1 MTMIITT
8 IMAIINSTMRAAMEM
23 IPLFIISI
31 RHTLPII
38 RMSTSMSMHMNMHMH
53 MSMHM
58 DMDMI
63 IITRSTRPNSIPPKI
78 GNTFQIM

>member
-38 RMSTSMSMHMNMHMH
+38 RMSTSMSMHMHMNMN
-53 MSMHM
+53 MHM